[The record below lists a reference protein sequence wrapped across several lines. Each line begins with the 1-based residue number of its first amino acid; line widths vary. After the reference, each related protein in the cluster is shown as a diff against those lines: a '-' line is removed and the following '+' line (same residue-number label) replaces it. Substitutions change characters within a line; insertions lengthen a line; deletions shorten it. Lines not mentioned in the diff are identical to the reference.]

1 MTDIFGFI
9 LVPLGYVMRFA
20 YSITN
25 NYMLAI
31 LLFSLLMELLM
42 IPLAIKQ
49 QKNQIKQ
56 AMLAPKV
63 AAISKKYAGR
73 TDQATK
79 QRQQQEV
86 MAMYQEE
93 HFNPMGGCLPIVIQ
107 LPIIMI
113 LYGIIR
119 KPLTYI
125 SMMASDQITAI
136 SQYFGQSAV
145 DEIGLLGKIRDNIS
159 ELSVRYPSLREAIIP
174 QTKVGPFDLSLT
186 PQISFDPFNWLMLIP
201 VLTFV
206 IMIVTQ
212 KIMQRY
218 NYQSPEAAETQNRL
232 SMKIMMY
239 TMPLLS
245 VFIEFQMPAAI
256 GVYWIFRS
264 ILQTVEKIIIAK
276 IFPLPKFTEED
287 YKKAEKEAGKEIKQ
301 KSSGQFVRSL
311 HHIDDEEYIERHK
324 DELKELEEARVEAE
338 KKPTLLKKLAAG
350 KEAEKANEKT
360 GGKVTTSS
368 EAPAAIKNDEKTQYV
383 NKKKKKK

>member
-1 MTDIFGFI
+1 MAEFFGFI

-42 IPLAIKQ
+42 VPLAIKQ

-63 AAISKKYAGR
+63 AAITKKYAGR

-79 QRQQQEV
+79 QKQQQEI
-86 MAMYQEE
+86 MQMYQEE
-93 HFNPMGGCLPIVIQ
+93 HFNPAGGCLPLIIQ
-107 LPIIMI
+107 LPIIMM
-113 LYGIIR
+113 LYGVIR

-125 SMMASDQITAI
+125 SRLATEDITAL
-136 SQYFGQSAV
+136 SQHFGQKAV
-145 DEIGLLGKIRDNIS
+145 DEIGLVGQIRDNMS
-159 ELSVRYPSLREAIIP
+159 ELVTKFPSLEGAIIP

-186 PQISFDPFNWLMLIP
+186 PAIQFDPFNWLMLIP
-201 VLTFV
+201 VITFV
-206 IMIVTQ
+206 VMIVTQ

-218 NYQSPEAAETQNRL
+218 NYQSPEAAEAQNRI
-232 SMKIMMY
+232 STKIMMW

-264 ILQTVEKIIIAK
+264 ILQMVEKIIIAK

-311 HHIDDEEYIERHK
+311 HHIDDEEYLERHK
-324 DELKELEEARVEAE
+324 EELKELEEAKAE
-338 KKPTLLKKLAAG
+338 EDKKPGLLKKFG
-350 KEAEKANEKT
+350 ISKEAVKT
-360 GGKVTTSS
+360 ETKTETEVTEST
-368 EAPAAIKNDEKTQYV
+368 EAPAAIKNDEKTTYV